1 MKYTKMNENIV
12 TLYQTRSFTYREYS
26 QEPIIK
32 SKGLESGQREVVMS
46 DKVNE
51 SW

>member
-12 TLYQTRSFTYREYS
+12 TVYQTRSFTYREYS

-32 SKGLESGQREVVMS
+32 SKGESGQRGCDV
-46 DKVNE
+46 
-51 SW
+51 